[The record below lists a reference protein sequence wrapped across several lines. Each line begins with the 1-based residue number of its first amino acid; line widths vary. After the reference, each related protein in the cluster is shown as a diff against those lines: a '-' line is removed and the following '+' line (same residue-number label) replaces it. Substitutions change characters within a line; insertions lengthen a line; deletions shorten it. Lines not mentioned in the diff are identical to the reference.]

1 MSGLSRT
8 PGKRV
13 GVNSP
18 PRVRIPLSPPV
29 VFNDVFQRSTLE
41 NSKPLFITIRGFFVC
56 QGVIGPGGCR
66 AWGWACLPI
75 EIDAQSKK
83 ASSVSY
89 WLF

>member
-29 VFNDVFQRSTLE
+29 VFNDVFQRSTLD
-41 NSKPLFITIRGFFVC
+41 NSKPLFITIRGFLFVWASLG
-56 QGVIGPGGCR
+56 QEAVVLGDGP
-66 AWGWACLPI
+66 AY
-75 EIDAQSKK
+75 Q
-83 ASSVSY
+83 
-89 WLF
+89 